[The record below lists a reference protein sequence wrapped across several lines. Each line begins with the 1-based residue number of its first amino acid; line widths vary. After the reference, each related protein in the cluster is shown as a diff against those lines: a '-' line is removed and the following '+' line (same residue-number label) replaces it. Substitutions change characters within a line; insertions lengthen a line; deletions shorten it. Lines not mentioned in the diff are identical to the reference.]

1 MAKLKK
7 LVIGAPRNGEK
18 DESEVRWLISYSDFM
33 MQLVCL
39 FILLYSVSSLDKG
52 RMARVAASYRA
63 SVGLGELAAQE
74 TKTPGDKLAVGDRPL
89 LGSDLAGGDVPRD
102 LRFRVEPVPGGFRV
116 AFDAPIFEAGSASL
130 TAKGG
135 EALDGAARLLRA
147 YAGQAIVTGAGDDA
161 TDGDALRLALARAQ
175 AGVARLLQAGL
186 DPRFMTTVGKPSDA
200 AQGRPGTVSRR
211 ITIELRTN

>member
-7 LVIGAPRNGEK
+7 LVIGAPRTGEK

-63 SVGLGELAAQE
+63 SVGLGELAAHE
-74 TKTPGDKLAVGDRPL
+74 TKTAGDKLAVGDRPL
-89 LGSDLAGGDVPRD
+89 LGGDLGGGDLHKD
-102 LRFRVEPVPGGFRV
+102 LRYRVEPVLGGFRV
-116 AFDAPIFEAGSASL
+116 AFDAPIFDAGSASL

-135 EALDGAARLLRA
+135 EALDSAARVLRA
-147 YAGQAIVTGAGDDA
+147 YAGQTIVTGAGDDA
-161 TDGDALRLALARAQ
+161 SDADPLRLALARAQ
-175 AGVARLLQAGL
+175 AVVARLARAGI
-186 DPRFMTTVGKPSDA
+186 DPRFITTVGKT
-200 AQGRPGTVSRR
+200 GLESRR
-211 ITIELRTN
+211 VMIELRTD